1 MPERLG
7 AVQEETRAAAR
18 TCSGFGPHQP
28 VCQLKACGAIL
39 HLSPGGQ
46 QKPLG
51 TAEARQGE
59 GCAPVAEQCPQH
71 APTTRRWEGRLQPGA
86 LGALGTGTELPL
98 QQHACRALETR
109 SWVLK
114 ARSRTPEHQNT
125 LLILCLSHVLWQRLD

>member
-1 MPERLG
+1 MVPERLG

-39 HLSPGGQ
+39 HLSPGGR

-71 APTTRRWEGRLQPGA
+71 APTTQHWEGRLQPRA

-98 QQHACRALETR
+98 QQHACRALR
-109 SWVLK
+109 NMVLG
-114 ARSRTPEHQNT
+114 AESTQPYSRTPEHSSDT
-125 LLILCLSHVLWQRLD
+125 LPFTCAVAET